1 MGPDETIGGGGGGGG
16 NDGGQ
21 GGHLRGAEARPFQTI
36 VAHAPVALAIVD
48 AEGTFQFVNAATSRL
63 LGYTADSLIGHQMAH
78 LVHPDESVRVAAT
91 IAACLQQPHHTIAI
105 ESQLCHQEGYWV
117 DVELSAINLR
127 HDDSVQGLLVTLTDL
142 TRYRAVSDVA
152 RADDARARALFDT
165 SMDAVLICDD
175 QRRFLEANAAA
186 QTLLHRDQETLRRM
200 RLDDLRP
207 AEAAP
212 MIERLWQTFLKDGAY
227 EGELDPLCPDGSA
240 RTVRFRLAA
249 NVTASRHLLVL
260 HDLTDQRM
268 LERQFLQA
276 QKMEPLGRLAGGIAH
291 DFNNLLTAI
300 GGYAEFLADEFAE
313 NDPRLREVDEIRKA
327 ADRAAGLTRQ
337 LLAFSRKQVLNLS
350 PLDLNAVV
358 SNMDRMLRRLIG
370 EDVKLTTVLSPE
382 LRPAHADNGQVEQ
395 VIINLAVNAR
405 DAMPNGGHLRLET
418 MNRMLGVND
427 LPPESELHPGEYVML
442 AISDTGVGMSP
453 QTKAHLF
460 EPFYTTKDRGRGTGL
475 GLSTVYGIVKQCGG
489 HITVSSEVDRGTT
502 FCIFLPVAKQP
513 AEAPEEARAPAAVS
527 GGSETILVVE
537 DDPSVLGLTC
547 EALERRGYRVLT
559 ANGWLEALD
568 LVSRST
574 LSIDLVLTDIIMP
587 GMGGRVLGERI
598 RLLRPQVRV
607 LYMSGYPDDAFG
619 DTPTG
624 GRHPPMTLLEK
635 PFTAERLAVKIREI
649 LDHSAS

>member
-1 MGPDETIGGGGGGGG
+1 MGSETTSSGGETSERPAG
-16 NDGGQ
+16 NG
-21 GGHLRGAEARPFQTI
+21 RRFEA
-36 VAHAPVALAIVD
+36 VVEHAPVGLAILDTTATIRYINV
-48 AEGTFQFVNAATSRL
+48 ATSRL
-63 LGYTADSLIGHQMAH
+63 LGYTADSLVGREAVH
-78 LVHPDESVRVAAT
+78 LIHPDDSARVADT
-91 IAACLQQPHHTIAI
+91 LAACRHQPGRTLAV
-105 ESQLCHQEGYWV
+105 ECRLCHLEGYWI
-117 DVELSAINLR
+117 DVELSAIDLSS
-127 HDDSVQGLLVTLTDL
+127 DPSIDGLLITLGDL
-142 TRYRAVSDVA
+142 TRYRALSERARSDE
-152 RADDARARALFDT
+152 ARARALFDT

-175 QRRFLEANAAA
+175 QRRFTDANNAA
-186 QTLLHRDQETLRRM
+186 QTLLQRDETALRAM

-207 AEAAP
+207 AEGGPA
-212 MIERLWQTFLKDGAY
+212 IERLWQTFLDHGVLEA
-227 EGELDPLCPDGSA
+227 ELEPLCPDGTP

-249 NVTASRHLLVL
+249 NVTPSRHLLVL

-370 EDVKLTTVLSPE
+370 EDVKLTTELSPE
-382 LRPAHADNGQVEQ
+382 LRAAQADSGQVEQ

-418 MNRMLGVND
+418 ATVTLGPHDV
-427 LPPESELHPGEYVML
+427 PPGSDLHPGAYVML
-442 AISDTGVGMSP
+442 AVSDTGVGMSA

-502 FCIFLPVAKQP
+502 FCIYLPIAEQP
-513 AEAPEEARAPAAVS
+513 AEVSDEVRTAAVVS

-537 DDPSVLGLTC
+537 DDPSVLRLTS
-547 EALERRGYRVLT
+547 EALARRGYRVLT

-568 LVSRST
+568 VVSRST
-574 LSIDLVLTDIIMP
+574 VAIDLVLTDIIMP

-607 LYMSGYPDDAFG
+607 LYMSGYPDDSFG
-619 DTPTG
+619 DPPGTG
-624 GRHPPMTLLEK
+624 SRQPVMSLLEK
-635 PFTAERLAVKIREI
+635 PFTAERLAVKIRET
-649 LDHSAS
+649 LDHPA

>member
-1 MGPDETIGGGGGGGG
+1 MGPDQNTGGGGV
-16 NDGGQ
+16 GQ
-21 GGHLRGAEARPFQTI
+21 QQDASAAAFRTLVE
-36 VAHAPVALAIVD
+36 HAPVSLALLD
-48 AEGTFQFVNAATSRL
+48 ADGTFRFLNAATTRL
-63 LGYTADSLIGHQMAH
+63 LGYPADSLVGRQAA
-78 LVHPDESVRVAAT
+78 LLEHPDEGRRVADAIT
-91 IAACLQQPHHTIAI
+91 DCLQQPGRAAAV
-105 ESQLCHQEGYWV
+105 ECRLCHLEGYWV
-117 DVELSAINLR
+117 DVDFHAVNLE
-127 HDDSVQGLLVTLTDL
+127 HDPGVRGVLVTLNDL
-142 TRYRAVSDVA
+142 TRYRAVTELA
-152 RADDARARALFDT
+152 RTDESRARVLFDT
-165 SMDAVLICDD
+165 SMDAVLVCDD
-175 QRRFLEANAAA
+175 HRRFTEANLAA
-186 QTLLHRDQETLRRM
+186 QKLLHRDEATLREM

-207 AEAAP
+207 PEGRPA
-212 MIERLWQTFLKDGAY
+212 IERQWRTFLDHGTL
-227 EGELDPLCPDGSA
+227 EGELEPLLPDGTT
-240 RTVRFRLAA
+240 RTVRFRLSA
-249 NVTASRHLLVL
+249 NVTPSRHLLIL
-260 HDLTDQRM
+260 HDLTDQRL

-370 EDVKLTTVLSPE
+370 EDIKLTTDLSPD
-382 LRPAHADNGQVEQ
+382 LRAAHADNGQVEQ

-405 DAMPNGGHLRLET
+405 DAMPHGGHLQLET
-418 MNRMLGVND
+418 ANIALSVND
-427 LPPESELHPGEYVML
+427 VRPDSELQPGNYVML
-442 AISDTGVGMSP
+442 AISDTGVGMSA

-502 FCIFLPVAKQP
+502 FCIYLPIAEQP
-513 AEAPEEARAPAAVS
+513 AVPVDNDARAPAVIS
-527 GGSETILVVE
+527 GGSETILIVE
-537 DDPSVLGLTC
+537 DDPSVLRLTS

-568 LVSRST
+568 LVSRS
-574 LSIDLVLTDIIMP
+574 SEAIDLVLTDIIMP

-598 RLLRPQVRV
+598 RLLRPQIRV

-619 DTPTG
+619 DAATAGPQA
-624 GRHPPMTLLEK
+624 PAMMLEK
-635 PFTAERLAVKIREI
+635 PFTAERLAVKIRET
-649 LDHSAS
+649 LDHPAA

>member
-1 MGPDETIGGGGGGGG
+1 MGPDQITGGGGV
-16 NDGGQ
+16 GQ
-21 GGHLRGAEARPFQTI
+21 ETASDAAFGTLVE
-36 VAHAPVALAIVD
+36 HAPVSLAVLD
-48 AEGTFQFVNAATSRL
+48 ADGTFRFINAATTRL
-63 LGYTADSLIGHQMAH
+63 LGYPADSLVGRQAA
-78 LVHPDESVRVAAT
+78 LLEHPDEGTRVANAIT
-91 IAACLQQPHHTIAI
+91 DCLQQPGRVIAV
-105 ESQLCHQEGYWV
+105 ECRLCHLDGFWV
-117 DVELSAINLR
+117 DVEFHAINLE
-127 HDDSVQGLLVTLTDL
+127 HDPGVRGVLVTLSDL
-142 TRYRAVSDVA
+142 TRYRAVEELA
-152 RADDARARALFDT
+152 RTDESRARVLFET
-165 SMDAVLICDD
+165 SMDAVLVCDD
-175 QRRFLEANAAA
+175 HRRVTEANLAA
-186 QTLLHRDQETLRRM
+186 QTLLHRDEATLRGM
-200 RLDDLRP
+200 RIDDLRP
-207 AEAAP
+207 PEGRPA
-212 MIERLWQTFLKDGAY
+212 IERLWQTFLDQGTL
-227 EGELDPLCPDGSA
+227 ESELEPLLPDGTT

-249 NVTASRHLLVL
+249 NVTPSRHLLIL

-370 EDVKLTTVLSPE
+370 EDVKLTTVLSPD

-418 MNRMLGVND
+418 ANVTLGVHD
-427 LPPESELHPGEYVML
+427 VPPDSELHPGNYVLL
-442 AISDTGVGMSP
+442 AISDTGVGMSA

-502 FCIFLPVAKQP
+502 FCIYLPIAEQPVVP
-513 AEAPEEARAPAAVS
+513 AEADDSRAATAVS
-527 GGSETILVVE
+527 GGSETILIVE
-537 DDPSVLGLTC
+537 DDPSVLRLTS

-574 LSIDLVLTDIIMP
+574 VAIDLVLTDIIMP

-598 RLLRPQVRV
+598 RLLRPNVRV

-619 DTPTG
+619 DLATSGSRPA
-624 GRHPPMTLLEK
+624 MSLLEK
-635 PFTAERLAVKIREI
+635 PFTAERLAVKIRET
-649 LDHSAS
+649 LDHPTA

>member
-1 MGPDETIGGGGGGGG
+1 MSGGGETSERSAG
-16 NDGGQ
+16 D
-21 GGHLRGAEARPFQTI
+21 RRFATMVE
-36 VAHAPVALAIVD
+36 HAPVGLAILDPTGAFRYTNV
-48 AEGTFQFVNAATSRL
+48 ATSSL
-63 LGYTADSLIGHQMAH
+63 LGYTSEGLVGRQAIH
-78 LVHPDESVRVAAT
+78 LVHPDEGTRVT
-91 IAACLQQPHHTIAI
+91 DTLAACLHQPGRTVAV
-105 ESQLCHQEGYWV
+105 ECRLCHLEGYWI
-117 DVELSAINLR
+117 DVELSAIDLT
-127 HDDSVQGLLVTLTDL
+127 HDPAVGAILVTLTDL
-142 TRYRAVSDVA
+142 TRYRAVSELA
-152 RADDARARALFDT
+152 RSDEARARALFDT
-165 SMDAVLICDD
+165 SMDAVLVCDD
-175 QRRFLEANAAA
+175 QRRFTEANAAA
-186 QTLLHRDQETLRRM
+186 QTLLQRDEATLRTM

-212 MIERLWQTFLKDGAY
+212 MIARLWQTFLDHGVL
-227 EGELDPLCPDGSA
+227 ESELEPLCPDGTT
-240 RTVRFRLAA
+240 RTVRFRLSAS
-249 NVTASRHLLVL
+249 VTPSRHLLVL

-370 EDVKLTTVLSPE
+370 EDVKLTTELSPD
-382 LRPAHADNGQVEQ
+382 LRPAHADSGQVEQ

-418 MNRMLGVND
+418 ATVTLSVND
-427 LPPESELHPGEYVML
+427 VPPESDLHPGEYVML
-442 AISDTGVGMSP
+442 AVSDTGVGMSA

-489 HITVSSEVDRGTT
+489 HVTVSSEVDRGTT
-502 FCIFLPVAKQP
+502 FCIYLPIAQQPVEVAD
-513 AEAPEEARAPAAVS
+513 ETRAPVAVS

-537 DDPSVLGLTC
+537 DDPSVLRLTS
-547 EALERRGYRVLT
+547 EALARRGYRVLT

-574 LSIDLVLTDIIMP
+574 QAIDLVLTDIIMP

-607 LYMSGYPDDAFG
+607 LYMSGYPDDTFG
-619 DTPTG
+619 DAAG
-624 GRHPPMTLLEK
+624 AGRQPVMSLLEK
-635 PFTAERLAVKIREI
+635 PFTAERLAVKIRET
-649 LDHSAS
+649 LDHPL

>member
-1 MGPDETIGGGGGGGG
+1 MGPETTTSGGFT
-16 NDGGQ
+16 
-21 GGHLRGAEARPFQTI
+21 AM
-36 VAHAPVALAIVD
+36 VAHAPVGFALLD
-48 AEGTFQFVNAATSRL
+48 AAGPIRYINLATSRL
-63 LGYTADSLIGHQMAH
+63 LGYTSDSLIGHQMTH
-78 LVHPDESVRVAAT
+78 LVHPDDGTRVADT
-91 IAACLQQPHHTIAI
+91 IAACRHQPGRTLAV
-105 ESQLCHQEGYWV
+105 ECRLCHLDGYWI
-117 DVELSAINLR
+117 DVEFSVIDLT
-127 HDDSVQGLLVTLTDL
+127 DDPSVGGLLVTLNDL
-142 TRYRAVSDVA
+142 TRYRAMSELA
-152 RADDARARALFDT
+152 RADEARARALFDL
-165 SMDAVLICDD
+165 SMDAVLVCDD
-175 QRRFLEANAAA
+175 QRRFTEANAAA
-186 QTLLHRDQETLRRM
+186 QALLQRDEATLRTL

-207 AEAAP
+207 PEGRAAV
-212 MIERLWQTFLKDGAY
+212 ERLWQTFLDHGVL
-227 EGELDPLCPDGSA
+227 ESELEPVCPDGST
-240 RTVRFRLAA
+240 RIVRFRLAA
-249 NVTASRHLLVL
+249 NVTPSRHLLVL
-260 HDLTDQRM
+260 HDLTDQRL

-370 EDVKLTTVLSPE
+370 EDIKLTTELAPD
-382 LRPAHADNGQVEQ
+382 LRPAHADSGQVEQ

-418 MNRMLGVND
+418 ANVTLGSND
-427 LPPESELHPGEYVML
+427 VPPESDLHAGHYVML
-442 AISDTGVGMSP
+442 AVSDTGVGMSA

-502 FCIFLPVAKQP
+502 FCIYLPVAEQP
-513 AEAPEEARAPAAVS
+513 AEPADDVRAAVTVS

-537 DDPSVLGLTC
+537 DDPSVLRLTS
-547 EALERRGYRVLT
+547 EALARRGYRVLT

-568 LVSRST
+568 LVSRT
-574 LSIDLVLTDIIMP
+574 NVAIDLVLTDIIMP

-598 RLLRPQVRV
+598 RLLRPHVRV
-607 LYMSGYPDDAFG
+607 LYMSGYPDDNLG
-619 DTPTG
+619 DAPG
-624 GRHPPMTLLEK
+624 AGRHQPAMSLLEK

-649 LDHSAS
+649 LDHRA